1 MAVVEFCEV
10 IRLETPFDF
19 GIAGQSAGAGARD
32 VGQDE
37 IKRLRD
43 GESTGIGDDRLNLR
57 VCGKSLLHLTGAM
70 GVDLDGGD
78 GGFGIQVGDGKR
90 LATRGSAA
98 IQDLLVARTNQRGD
112 QL

>member
-1 MAVVEFCEV
+1 LTVMEFGK
-10 IRLETPFDF
+10 IFWLEAPLDF

-78 GGFGIQVGDGKR
+78 GGVGMLVGDG
-90 LATRGSAA
+90 
-98 IQDLLVARTNQRGD
+98 
-112 QL
+112 